1 MLSSLPIGTSDLLL
15 VAINVLAF
23 YIVQILFFKFVGSKT
38 NLNVI
43 KEIIDSVRTMVL
55 NLTYNKV
62 DINDFIGLTK
72 EEQEMLNSLKHE
84 RDEYNSSI
92 LNPLYKI
99 VGGVFLFILF
109 MFFTFPDTDLPGKYL
124 RNTFLTTTNI
134 TLTLITICVFSTEF
148 YVYFRFINKMQL
160 ITALDILE
168 DPELYEKNLIKYNN
182 KSLYDI
188 YNDNEIQI
196 IHEINKYVNKPFITK
211 KNKSMLVDNI
221 LQKFQSEFESDET
234 IQNLI
239 NERSKY
245 AAQVNILKQNSK
257 LINDVQNFN
266 TFNNELKKLESFKN
280 LVNDDI
286 NDAVQKKIKQ
296 TSFSVYN
303 NFIKS

>member
-1 MLSSLPIGTSDLLL
+1 
-15 VAINVLAF
+15 
-23 YIVQILFFKFVGSKT
+23 
-38 NLNVI
+38 
-43 KEIIDSVRTMVL
+43 
-55 NLTYNKV
+55 
-62 DINDFIGLTK
+62 
-72 EEQEMLNSLKHE
+72 
-84 RDEYNSSI
+84 
-92 LNPLYKI
+92 
-99 VGGVFLFILF
+99 
-109 MFFTFPDTDLPGKYL
+109 
-124 RNTFLTTTNI
+124 
-134 TLTLITICVFSTEF
+134 
-148 YVYFRFINKMQL
+148 MQL

>member
-23 YIVQILFFKFVGSKT
+23 YIIQILFFKFVGSKT

-55 NLTYNKV
+55 NITYNKV

-72 EEQEMLNSLKHE
+72 DEQEMLNSLKHE

-99 VGGVFLFILF
+99 VGGLFLFILF
-109 MFFTFPDTDLPGKYL
+109 MFFTFPDTDSPGKYL

-148 YVYFRFINKMQL
+148 YVYIRFINKMQL

-168 DPELYEKNLIKYNN
+168 DPELYEKNLIKYKN

-196 IHEINKYVNKPFITK
+196 IHEINKYINKPFITK
-211 KNKSMLVDNI
+211 KNKSILVDNI

-280 LVNDDI
+280 LVNGDI
-286 NDAVQKKIKQ
+286 NDAIQKKIKQ

>member
-72 EEQEMLNSLKHE
+72 DEQEMLNSLKHE

-148 YVYFRFINKMQL
+148 YVYFRFINKIQL

-196 IHEINKYVNKPFITK
+196 IHEINKYINKPFITK
-211 KNKSMLVDNI
+211 KNKSILVDNI
-221 LQKFQSEFESDET
+221 LQKFQSEFEFDET

>member
-72 EEQEMLNSLKHE
+72 DEQEMLNSLKHE

-196 IHEINKYVNKPFITK
+196 IHEINKYINKPFITK
-211 KNKSMLVDNI
+211 KNKSILVDNI